1 MPSSVAEMISAEVSS
16 ASGVFSA
23 TMKDA
28 MRLKFMSCATAD
40 PAQSARTEVSVKH
53 RTDHVG
59 SLLSDFRGGADP
71 AVACR
76 TRATVTHHAS

>member
-1 MPSSVAEMISAEVSS
+1 MPSAVAEMISAEVSS

-28 MRLKFMSCATAD
+28 MRLKFMSCAMAD
-40 PAQSARTEVSVKH
+40 PAQSARTEVSVRH

-59 SLLSDFRGGADP
+59 LSCQTTRWSRQS
-71 AVACR
+71 CR
-76 TRATVTHHAS
+76 AA